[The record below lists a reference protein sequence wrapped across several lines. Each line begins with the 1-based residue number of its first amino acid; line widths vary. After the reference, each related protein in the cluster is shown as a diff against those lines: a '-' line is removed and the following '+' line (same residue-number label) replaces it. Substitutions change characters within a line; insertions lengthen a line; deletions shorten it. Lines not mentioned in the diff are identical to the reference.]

1 MDMPMILPQIYAKR
15 GNTRPEQIG
24 GPSGIP
30 CASNVFNAYTFGVVT
45 SAAIVAV
52 ATGGT
57 TSVGLILAA
66 SNTNTVPTPPTD
78 FFGGKFYPVALPGQ
92 RFAVSV
98 TDSSGHV
105 GQANSAPQFTGV
117 TVGNK
122 YGIIKL
128 SNGNHALNISDT
140 SNLFFTVVEIPE
152 EWASNKQNAT
162 INNYNPVVI
171 VEFAGT
177 VQQF

>member
-1 MDMPMILPQIYAKR
+1 MPMIVPQIYAKR
-15 GNTRPEQIG
+15 DTNRPVQIG
-24 GPSGIP
+24 GPLGLP
-30 CASNVFNAYTFGVVT
+30 CTGNTFNAYTFGVVDT
-45 SAAIVAV
+45 GNLRAV
-52 ATGGT
+52 ATGEV
-57 TSVGLILAA
+57 TSCGLLLAA
-66 SNTNTVPTPPTD
+66 SNTNTKVNPPTD
-78 FFGGKFYPVALPGQ
+78 FFGGKFFPVQLPGQ

-105 GQANSAPQFTGV
+105 GQANSAPQFTAV
-117 TVGNK
+117 TVGSK

-140 SNLFFTVVEIPE
+140 STVFFTVVEIPLN
-152 EWASNKQNAT
+152 WASNVQNAT

-177 VQQF
+177 NQQF